1 MLTFDALVLDRV
13 IQRAEQTMPATWA
26 IDLGIIAYKLKRNH
40 RRISQLPGGAL
51 QLDYQL
57 LGPYVATP
65 EVCSCKKFRRC
76 RMCEHRLMA
85 WLHQRYCEALSA
97 QPIGGAAD

>member
-1 MLTFDALVLDRV
+1 MLTFDAPVLARV
-13 IQRAEQTMPATWA
+13 LQRAEQTMPAAWA
-26 IDLGIIAYKLKRNH
+26 ADLETAAYRMTRNR

-51 QLDYQL
+51 QLDYQR

-85 WLHQRYCEALSA
+85 WLHLRYCKALNA